1 MAFSFRTPAVVLL
14 AALASCVGE
23 DGAPHSGSVSFTIS
37 ATRLTERGI
46 GEGLVSEGWSLRVD
60 RALLSFKTMTVGT
73 IGDPD
78 RCAHRDGGRTNLVFD
93 VRAGHVQT
101 FNGIESPEC
110 RDVGLVLGL
119 PAGDTVPGAGASPS
133 DLAEVASGP
142 FHALIDVTAKRL
154 DDEYRVLFRFE
165 PSRTTTTFGGCYT
178 ASEKGVHVVPDQR
191 QEMRVLFAVEQL
203 FRDSTGS
210 ESATMRLSP
219 FIDADERGNRDHI
232 VTMDELDTMNLAYA
246 TVYAS
251 SYELPDL
258 TGTRASFGDFVRWL
272 FRSTVQFRDADGAC
286 VGNDPGK

>member
-1 MAFSFRTPAVVLL
+1 MVMDLVSRWLGSFVVLWL
-14 AALASCVGE
+14 VAT
-23 DGAPHSGSVSFTIS
+23 AP
-37 ATRLTERGI
+37 R
-46 GEGLVSEGWSLRVD
+46 
-60 RALLSFKTMTVGT
+60 
-73 IGDPD
+73 
-78 RCAHRDGGRTNLVFD
+78 N
-93 VRAGHVQT
+93 VRAADGVPENVIVQGKRAANEGDADWHVQT

-165 PSRTTTTFGGCYT
+165 PSRTTTTFGGCYP
-178 ASEKGVHVVPDQR
+178 AREKGVRIVPDER
-191 QEMRVLFAVEQL
+191 QEMSVLFAVEQL

-258 TGTRASFGDFVRWL
+258 TGARASFGDFVRWL